1 MPPNPCKVCFVT
13 NKAKNGECIPCRIR
27 AARKRIDAG
36 HGNGGMSRED
46 ARKLMAEMADAIAEM
61 RHPKESGRP
70 PRD

>member
-1 MPPNPCKVCFVT
+1 MPPVPCKVCHVT

-36 HGNGGMSRED
+36 YGNGGMSRED
-46 ARKLMAEMADAIAEM
+46 ARQLMQTEAAWITET
-61 RHPKESGRP
+61 RNWTPPGRS